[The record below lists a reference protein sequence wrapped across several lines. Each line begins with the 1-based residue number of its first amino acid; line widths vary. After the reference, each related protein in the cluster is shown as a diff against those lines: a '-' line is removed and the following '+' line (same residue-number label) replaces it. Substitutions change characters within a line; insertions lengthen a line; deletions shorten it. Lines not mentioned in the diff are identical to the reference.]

1 MAADSV
7 GIVSAL
13 WRYPVKSMQGEELPT
28 LTLTE
33 AGCAGDRS
41 HALIDTE
48 DGTVVSAKN
57 VRHWPN
63 LLGYRARLTEGPP
76 KAVVITLPDGREFSS
91 TNPDINDLLTA
102 ALGRKVTLQNEPSG
116 QPVLQQFHPDL
127 ESLGRPE
134 KITAEAMLASTFF
147 DMSVFHLLTTATLR
161 HLESLYSSG
170 SFPVRRFRPNLVLE
184 TPPEVQGFIE
194 NQWVGRVIR
203 IGSSVRLRVTEPTMR
218 CVMTTL
224 SQKDAP
230 KDLEI
235 LRAAVR
241 HNQGAVGA
249 YLTVL
254 HGGEVKNGDP
264 CSLE

>member
-1 MAADSV
+1 M
-7 GIVSAL
+7 
-13 WRYPVKSMQGEELPT
+13 
-28 LTLTE
+28 
-33 AGCAGDRS
+33 
-41 HALIDTE
+41 
-48 DGTVVSAKN
+48 
-57 VRHWPN
+57 
-63 LLGYRARLTEGPP
+63 
-76 KAVVITLPDGREFSS
+76 
-91 TNPDINDLLTA
+91 
-102 ALGRKVTLQNEPSG
+102 
-116 QPVLQQFHPDL
+116 
-127 ESLGRPE
+127 
-134 KITAEAMLASTFF
+134 
-147 DMSVFHLLTTATLR
+147 
-161 HLESLYSSG
+161 
-170 SFPVRRFRPNLVLE
+170 
-184 TPPEVQGFIE
+184 QGFIE